1 MVLSMIYQDLNKKIN
16 ENGQELQV
24 GTDEAG
30 RGNLIGPIFAGAVVW
45 SPDFKH
51 DKLSLIKDSKKLSSK
66 KREKMS
72 RWIKKNALAWAVASC
87 SAEEIDAEG
96 IGICNFKAMHLALD
110 AVHESLDNNNKFQ
123 RVLVDGSHF
132 PPYILSKKTLDKTL
146 KTDEQDD
153 YKVIS
158 SSNLVHLVHH
168 VCIPQGDNKYLAIAA
183 ASILAKQ
190 AQTEWI
196 IDLCDNKDLNKK
208 YNLLKNMGYG
218 TKEHIEGI
226 KDHGYTKW
234 HRRSFKI
241 KSLQPSQEHPVRD
254 KSNNKD
260 LKQSL
265 VFDSLPLGV
274 SLIRQIADDDSS

>member
-16 ENGQELQV
+16 ENGLEIQV

-51 DKLSLIKDSKKLSSK
+51 DKLLLVKDSKKLSSK
-66 KREKMS
+66 KKKDMS
-72 RWIKKNALAWAVASC
+72 IWIKKNALAWAVASC
-87 SAEEIDAEG
+87 SAEEIDAKG
-96 IGICNFKAMHLALD
+96 ISICNYKAMHLALD
-110 AVHESLDNNNKFQ
+110 KVYESLDNNNKFQ

-132 PPYILSKKTLDKTL
+132 PPYIISKKTLDETF

-153 YKVIS
+153 HEVIS
-158 SSNLVHLVHH
+158 SVNLVHLVPH

-196 IDLCDNKDLNKK
+196 IDLCDASDNDLNKK

-218 TKEHIEGI
+218 TKAHIQGI
-226 KDHGYTKW
+226 KDYGYTKW
-234 HRRSFKI
+234 HRHSFKI
-241 KSLQPSQEHPVRD
+241 KSLQSSENE
-254 KSNNKD
+254 SED
-260 LKQSL
+260 LKQSIG
-265 VFDSLPLGV
+265 FNSLSSKI
-274 SLIRQIADDDSS
+274 SLIRSVVDDNL